1 MEQEATFTSKT
12 AADSFAAEVAA
23 DGGEVV
29 TVDSD
34 YTDEHNLTGRSVRY
48 WFVIYILNA
57 TEE

>member
-1 MEQEATFTSKT
+1 MEREATFTT
-12 AADSFAAEVAA
+12 QTEAEIFAAYVVEN
-23 DGGEVV
+23 GGEVV

-48 WFVIYILNA
+48 WFVIYSLNA